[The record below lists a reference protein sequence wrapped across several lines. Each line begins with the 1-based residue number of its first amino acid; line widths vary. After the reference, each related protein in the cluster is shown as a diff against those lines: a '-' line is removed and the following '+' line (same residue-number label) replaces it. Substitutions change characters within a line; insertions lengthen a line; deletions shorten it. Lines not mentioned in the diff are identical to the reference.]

1 MKEFIM
7 ANPEP
12 LTNDIFDE
20 DCDLVDIKSIKINQS
35 KPVQEK
41 IIDFVR
47 QIKNPYFFK
56 VGDVAVKVNFNNDG
70 ASFEEKF
77 QNYLKECVKN

>member
-1 MKEFIM
+1 M

>member
-1 MKEFIM
+1 M

-12 LTNDIFDE
+12 LTNDVFDE
-20 DCDLVDIKSIKINQS
+20 DCDLVDIKSIKINPS
-35 KPVQEK
+35 KPVPEK

>member
-1 MKEFIM
+1 M

-12 LTNDIFDE
+12 LTNDVFDE

>member
-1 MKEFIM
+1 M

-12 LTNDIFDE
+12 LTNDVFDE

-35 KPVQEK
+35 KPVPEK